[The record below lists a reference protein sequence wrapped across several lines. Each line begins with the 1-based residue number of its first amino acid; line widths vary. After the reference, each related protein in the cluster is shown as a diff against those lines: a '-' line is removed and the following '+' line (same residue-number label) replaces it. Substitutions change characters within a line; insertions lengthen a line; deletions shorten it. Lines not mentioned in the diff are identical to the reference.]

1 MEPRKRH
8 KFSRLL
14 AAVLLAVLV
23 ILSCGDK
30 ETIVEVPVEVPADCP
45 PSPPRDVYAI
55 NLAGF
60 VSICWAPN
68 PEEDVQYYD
77 IYRSVHIDSLF
88 KRIGYVEDNHPD
100 DDPWEYCYDDD
111 TINYGQQFF
120 YSVVAV
126 DYDGYESTDLADGY
140 LTDIVSA
147 TPRYEGLLTL
157 SDSNTDPSTSG
168 YNFSPCTNIAQPFD
182 DADTDLYFSV
192 NGSARFIVDSPRVR
206 IQDYGFVD
214 YEAYGFDAINY
225 APAEG
230 WSPSGTAEV
239 IEGHMYFLRIGE
251 EIEEAHYVKLWI
263 NDVTSVWTQFLWAYQ
278 SAAGNRDLMPG
289 TLTGEDG
296 SSDEKPDAGT
306 RALTD
311 GMIKTKRVRRGRQ
324 IPQTSEGNLNV
335 EENL

>member
-14 AAVLLAVLV
+14 VAVSLAVLV

-60 VSICWAPN
+60 VSICWTPN
-68 PEEDVQYYD
+68 PEEDVRYYD
-77 IYRSVHIDSLF
+77 LYRCDEVDGTF
-88 KRIGYVEDNHPD
+88 EFIGYIEDDYPS
-100 DDPWEYCYDDD
+100 DDPWEYCYDDEVP
-111 TINYGQQFF
+111 NYGEQFF

-126 DYDGYESTDLADGY
+126 DAGGNESTDLTDGY
-140 LTDIVSA
+140 LIDIVSA

-157 SDSNTDPSTSG
+157 DDHGTVPATSG
-168 YNFSPCTNIAQPFD
+168 YDFSTLSNLAQPHSD
-182 DADTDLYFSV
+182 DDTDIYFSV
-192 NGSARFIVDSPRVR
+192 DSYDMFIVDLPRVQ

-225 APAEG
+225 SPAEG
-230 WSPSGTAEV
+230 WSPSGTVEV

-251 EIEEAHYVKLWI
+251 VDGAHYVKLWI
-263 NDVTSVWTQFLWAYQ
+263 NYVTSASTQFLWAYQ
-278 SAAGNRDLMPG
+278 TDADNRDLMPG
-289 TLTGEDG
+289 TVTGEDG
-296 SSDEKPDAGT
+296 SIDDKPKVGT
-306 RALTD
+306 RVPMD
-311 GMIKTKRVRRGRQ
+311 GIIKTKRVRRGRQ